1 MFDKKSWVTPL
12 IYILIA
18 LPCMLVCIFMLPPFQ
33 GADED
38 NHFFRA
44 EQIALGNFVGITNQK
59 DSAGGLVDT
68 SSIKVSQLV
77 NHIKFHPEEKI
88 SLEEISTLNS
98 IKFSD
103 NLTYTDF
110 KNTVVYAPF
119 FYLPSA
125 AAIAFGKAIDLS
137 VIETILIAR
146 LINGLCSLILATCS
160 LYLIHCGKKFLFSI
174 LVLPMTLCLFG
185 VISPD
190 GLIISTAAF
199 VVSIFSNLEKNKEFI
214 LKALPFCG
222 ILISFIIT
230 TKIAYIPFLFVLIT
244 PLFYSREKRTLI
256 TVVIT
261 ILLSMAII
269 VTWLFIGVKNIAV
282 PLTPG
287 YPVSAKE
294 QLIYILTNPLFNIEL
309 LVSTFITFWKFY
321 LASFVGILGWLD
333 TPLQP
338 FAVYAIYALYIVF
351 SLVSDKRENS
361 HDFLNL
367 SIKYLVFIIII
378 STFLCIMYSLYLAWS
393 PIKNSIILGVQGRY
407 FIPLALLF
415 SLVLPLYRRKNNNL
429 TRLDLCFYVFPFITI
444 FVLIITL
451 YYRYYPS

>member
-1 MFDKKSWVTPL
+1 MYDNKNWVTPL
-12 IYILIA
+12 IYFLIA
-18 LPCMLVCIFMLPPFQ
+18 LLCMLVSAFMLPPFQ

-160 LYLIHCGKKFLFSI
+160 LYLIHCGQKFLFSI

-190 GLIISTAAF
+190 GLVISTAAF
-199 VVSIFSNLEKNKEFI
+199 VVSIFSNLEKNKEFV
-214 LKALPFCG
+214 LKALPLCG
-222 ILISFIIT
+222 ILIGFIIA
-230 TKIAYIPFLFVLIT
+230 TKIAYIPFLFILVA
-244 PLFYSREKRTLI
+244 PLLYSREKRTLI
-256 TVVIT
+256 TVLISIFLSLAIIT
-261 ILLSMAII
+261 IWFFVGI
-269 VTWLFIGVKNIAV
+269 KNVSV

-294 QLIYILTNPLFNIEL
+294 QLVFVLTNPLFNIGL
-309 LVSTFITFWKFY
+309 LANTLINYWDFY

-338 FAVYAIYALYIVF
+338 FAVYGAYALFIILSTV
-351 SLVSDKRENS
+351 LDKKEETCNTPS
-361 HDFLNL
+361 L
-367 SIKYLVFIIII
+367 SIKLLIFGILI

-393 PIKNSIILGVQGRY
+393 PVKNPIILGVQGRY
-407 FIPLALLF
+407 FIPLATLF
-415 SLVLPLYRRKNNNL
+415 SLVLPLHRKCCYTL
-429 TRLDLCFYVFPFITI
+429 TKLDIYFYIFPFTTL

-451 YYRYYPS
+451 YYRYYFY